1 MTNYNPREIRGR
13 WAAGYV
19 LDFHSTGSTYIGD
32 DELGH
37 PQFETERTE
46 IGDLLFRLKYRSDKT
61 VVNELVDIAATF
73 IREWG
78 IEITAILPVPPSRT
92 DRTLQPV
99 ALLVDNLGEQLQIS
113 VASDAVHKCRESA
126 ELKNVRNAKERRRLL
141 EESFEVEASR
151 IKNQSLLLFDDL
163 YRSGATMNAITDIL
177 MTSGAAAVYAFAFT
191 RTRSG
196 K

>member
-1 MTNYNPREIRGR
+1 M
-13 WAAGYV
+13 
-19 LDFHSTGSTYIGD
+19 
-32 DELGH
+32 
-37 PQFETERTE
+37 
-46 IGDLLFRLKYRSDKT
+46 
-61 VVNELVDIAATF
+61 
-73 IREWG
+73 
-78 IEITAILPVPPSRT
+78 
-92 DRTLQPV
+92 
-99 ALLVDNLGEQLQIS
+99 DNLGEQLQIS

-177 MTSGAAAVYAFAFT
+177 MTSGAAVVYAFAFT

>member
-99 ALLVDNLGEQLQIS
+99 ALLVDKLGEQLQFAR
-113 VASDAVHKCRESA
+113 VGAAMHAAEEGQPLPRYATFASDRPAPPS
-126 ELKNVRNAKERRRLL
+126 
-141 EESFEVEASR
+141 
-151 IKNQSLLLFDDL
+151 
-163 YRSGATMNAITDIL
+163 
-177 MTSGAAAVYAFAFT
+177 TSGMT
-191 RTRSG
+191 
-196 K
+196 